1 MLAACGQSCIVSYIL
16 ENSDNCFT
24 AAGLMSRSI
33 ICCNTT
39 VSSYRYLLYIVE
51 LEVKQ
56 SNKLI
61 IRSGFSARIL
71 LPSLLSKSILSETI
85 KMYFPQ

>member
-16 ENSDNCFT
+16 ENYDNCFT

-39 VSSYRYLLYIVE
+39 VSSYRSLLYIVE

-61 IRSGFSARIL
+61 DIL
-71 LPSLLSKSILSETI
+71 RFDI
-85 KMYFPQ
+85 KYFQSNLHLI